1 VVQDGVLLAPPKDH
15 LILPG
20 ITYNVVLELAAAN
33 QIPLEM
39 RAASEQE
46 VRAAQEIWITSS
58 TKEVLAVTRLDGAA
72 VGDGKPG
79 PLFRRMHALYQDFKR
94 TFMRHT
100 A

>member
-1 VVQDGVLLAPPKDH
+1 
-15 LILPG
+15 
-20 ITYNVVLELAAAN
+20 
-33 QIPLEM
+33 
-39 RAASEQE
+39 
-46 VRAAQEIWITSS
+46 
-58 TKEVLAVTRLDGAA
+58 VTRLDGAA